1 MAKKLTVFILIVFWG
16 CVGLFPDVIRLTAQS
31 VEEGPAIDGYLSD
44 EVWQQAALFTDF
56 KMVLPRTGVAPSERT
71 ELRILHDE
79 KNLYIGVYCF
89 SADPAAIVVT
99 DLQHDQSGE
108 GSDTIRILLDPF
120 QDKRN
125 AYVFFVN
132 AKGARTDGLASGER
146 FSTNWDGIWQAKSRL
161 VTDGWC
167 CEIKIP
173 FKTISFNPN
182 LGEWGFNVER
192 YIPRKNETIR
202 LSGIS
207 KDSFFYNPAAAAL
220 LGGIK
225 HIKQGKGLTFKPYV
239 SLDMARDYENLQPRE
254 WTLNGGFDLYKH
266 FTPNLVGVLTYHT
279 DFAETEVDDRQF
291 NLTRF
296 PLYFPEKRSFFLEGS
311 EIFAFGA
318 GGGYHPSF
326 VPFFSRRI
334 GLYKGEQVPIDW
346 GAKVYGKI
354 GRTNVALL
362 DVETQAFNG
371 VPSGN
376 FAAGRIYQN
385 IFSQSKVGL
394 IFTSGQPGTNA
405 ANTLLGIDFEYATSR
420 LFKTKNFAAG
430 GWWVHNWNASG
441 DGRHYGYGFRVE
453 YPNDLL
459 DFYFTYNYFGDS
471 LDPGLG
477 FLSRR
482 SVQQF
487 ESIFQVKPRPTKGL
501 LGRWFRQI
509 SFMLYP
515 NVHWDLNGS
524 LESSRISVAPFTIF
538 DSEWGDR
545 FEVFFI
551 FHREV
556 LPESFEVADGVVI
569 PVDDYRYNRYQ
580 INLKSASHRKVAV
593 DMEYEFGG
601 FFGGRLSQLELGVDL
616 NFKGNVRLGL
626 EGDFIRGNL
635 PQGKF
640 AETLY
645 RAKAD
650 FYLTPD
656 LGLMT
661 YIQYDSLSENIG
673 ANFRFKWRIS
683 PGNTIYIV
691 YNKSWEKAYDPL
703 AGYTSRRF
711 LSLQDRGVFKIQ
723 LSWRP

>member
-1 MAKKLTVFILIVFWG
+1 MSKHLTVFMLILCWG
-16 CVGLFPDVIRLTAQS
+16 GVGLFAYDIRLTAQ
-31 VEEGPAIDGYLSD
+31 VVDEGPVIDGYLTD

-56 KMVLPRTGVAPSERT
+56 KMVLPQTGVAPSERT
-71 ELRILHDE
+71 ELRVLYDD
-79 KNLYIGVYCF
+79 KNLYIGAYCF
-89 SADPAAIVVT
+89 SADPDAIVVT
-99 DLQHDQSGE
+99 DLQHDQKGE

-132 AKGARTDGLASGER
+132 ARGARTDGLAGGEH

-225 HIKQGKGLTFKPYV
+225 NIRQGKGLTLKPYV
-239 SLDMARDYENLQPRE
+239 SLDMARDYENRQPRE
-254 WTLNGGFDLYKH
+254 WKMNGGFDLYKH

-311 EIFAFGA
+311 EIFSFGA

-326 VPFFSRRI
+326 EPFFSRRI
-334 GLYKGEQVPIDW
+334 GLYKGEPVPIDW

-362 DVETQAFNG
+362 DVQTQTLNS
-371 VPSGN
+371 VPAGN
-376 FAAGRIYQN
+376 FAAGRIYHN
-385 IFSQSKVGL
+385 IFAQSKVGL

-405 ANTLLGIDFEYATSR
+405 VNTLLGIDFEYATSR
-420 LFKTKNFAAG
+420 LFKSKNFSAG
-430 GWWVHNWNASG
+430 GWWVHNWNAAAE
-441 DGRHYGYGFRVE
+441 GRHCGYGFRVE

-459 DFYFTYNYFGDS
+459 DFHFTYNYFGDA

-477 FLSRR
+477 FLSRG

-487 ESIFQVKPRPTKGL
+487 ESMFRIKPRPTKGL
-501 LGRWFRQI
+501 LGRWLRQI
-509 SFMLYP
+509 SLMLYP
-515 NVHWDLNGS
+515 NVHWDLGGS

-556 LPESFEVADGVVI
+556 LPKSFEVADGVVI

-580 INLKSASHRKVAV
+580 INLKSASHRKVAI

-601 FFGGRLSQLELGVDL
+601 FYGGRLSQLEVGVDL

-673 ANFRFKWRIS
+673 ANFRFKWRMS
-683 PGNTIYIV
+683 PGNTIYLV

-703 AGYTSRRF
+703 SGYTSRRF